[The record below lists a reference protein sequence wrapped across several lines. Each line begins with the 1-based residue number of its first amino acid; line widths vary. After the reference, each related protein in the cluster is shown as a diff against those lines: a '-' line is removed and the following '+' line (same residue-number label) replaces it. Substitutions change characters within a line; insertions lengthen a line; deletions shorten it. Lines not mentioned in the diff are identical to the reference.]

1 MTNMELSKEQIN
13 LVIELF
19 SNGKQKE
26 AIENIESLNG
36 QYPNNALL
44 FNIKGACYADLRSY
58 DSAVKAYERAI
69 SIKPDYYKAHFNL
82 GGVLQELG
90 HLDAAVK
97 SFNQA
102 LTINPNYAEAHNNIG
117 NVFRELNQLDD
128 AINSYEKA
136 IIIQPDYIE
145 AQYSLGRTFQDL
157 NKIDS
162 AIKCYKEILII
173 KPDFAEMHNN
183 LGVLFQELGQMD
195 FATEHLEKALLI
207 MPKFAEAHNNL
218 GNVLKNLGRLD
229 EALSCYEIAISIKPE
244 YAEAHFNLGIIFQE
258 IEKFNEALD
267 QYEKTIAIKPDYAEA
282 HNNLGIILKE
292 VGRIDS
298 SIKSFNQALIINPS
312 YVEAN
317 YNLGASFHEL
327 GQFNKAIKQFEKTIS
342 IKEDYAEAHNNLG
355 ITFKELGQFDLAIK
369 SYERAILINSEYA
382 EAYNNLGNVLKT
394 LGKTF
399 EAIKNYEETLKI
411 KPDYAEAHNNLGIT
425 FMHIG
430 ELSKSVKSY
439 EKALNINPNYAE
451 VHNNIGIVFG
461 MLGSL
466 EASLKSYEK
475 ALAIKPNYADTHSN
489 LGNLMIDL
497 KRLNDALFNYERAN
511 ELKPN
516 IPFNFGNLLHTKMHL
531 SLWSDLTNQCNKVIT
546 KINNNEKSIDP
557 FSLLALIDDPKLHKK
572 AAEIYIN
579 DKYPKNLDLPSI
591 GMYPKHKKIRI
602 GYFSADFRIHPV
614 ANLTAELYEIHNRSQ
629 FEVYAFSFGP
639 DTNDEMNLRIK
650 AGVDYF
656 HDVFSMSHREV
667 ALLARSLELDIAI
680 DLGGFT
686 QDTRTGIFAMQAAP
700 IQVNYLGY
708 SSTMGANY
716 MDYIIADPTLIP
728 KNKQQYYSE
737 KIAYL
742 PDSFMV
748 NDTKNKKSTKKFTR
762 EEAGL
767 PNKGFVFCCFNNY
780 YKITPLIF
788 ASWMKILSE
797 VDGSILWLSDGN
809 KTGIS
814 NLKKAAKKHGID
826 KNRLIFA
833 PRLDLREDHLS
844 RIKLADLFLDTLPYN
859 AHATTSDAL
868 QVGLPVLTRIG
879 ESFASRVAA
888 SLINSVNMP
897 ELITSTSDQYEALA
911 IKLATDSSK
920 FKVIK
925 DKLKNN
931 LPLSPLYDT
940 PLYAKQI
947 EDAYLSMYGRYQKG
961 LEPDHIYV

>member
-1 MTNMELSKEQIN
+1 MNNKNLNNQSALSKEEVDSVMR
-13 LVIELF
+13 LY
-19 SNGKQKE
+19 SSGKFNE
-26 AIENIESLNG
+26 AIATIKSLNEN
-36 QYPNNALL
+36 YPNVPLL
-44 FNIKGACYADLRSY
+44 FNILGACYKAQSKLEKSIQMFEK
-58 DSAVKAYERAI
+58 AVI
-69 SIKPDYYKAHFNL
+69 IKPDYAEVHNNL
-82 GGVLQELG
+82 GITFLQL
-90 HLDAAVK
+90 HKLDAAVNC
-97 SFNQA
+97 F
-102 LTINPNYAEAHNNIG
+102 T
-117 NVFRELNQLDD
+117 
-128 AINSYEKA
+128 
-136 IIIQPDYIE
+136 
-145 AQYSLGRTFQDL
+145 
-157 NKIDS
+157 S
-162 AIKCYKEILII
+162 AILHMPNFHSAHY
-173 KPDFAEMHNN
+173 N
-183 LGVLFQELGQMD
+183 LGVTLKKLGKLD
-195 FATEHLEKALLI
+195 AAAKSYKA
-207 MPKFAEAHNNL
+207 
-218 GNVLKNLGRLD
+218 V
-229 EALSCYEIAISIKPE
+229 
-244 YAEAHFNLGIIFQE
+244 
-258 IEKFNEALD
+258 
-267 QYEKTIAIKPDYAEA
+267 IAIKPDYAEA
-282 HNNLGIILKE
+282 HNNLGTVLKDL
-292 VGRIDS
+292 GQLDS
-298 SIKSFNQALIINPS
+298 AVKSYNQALILNENYAEAYNNLGTVLKDLGRLDEAIKNFIKAIANNQNFPQAYYNYGSTLLDLGRMDTAIEMFEKAIALNPS
-312 YVEAN
+312 YAEAFN
-317 YNLGASFHEL
+317 NLGVTFKEL
-327 GQFNKAIKQFEKTIS
+327 GQQDSAVKYYQKALDIKS
-342 IKEDYAEAHNNLG
+342 DYAEAHNNLG
-355 ITFKELGQFDLAIK
+355 LVFMNLGKLTSAAEHIEKALKIRPDYAYANNNYGSVLKQIGKFNASTK
-369 SYERAILINSEYA
+369 YYERALSIN
-382 EAYNNLGNVLKT
+382 
-394 LGKTF
+394 
-399 EAIKNYEETLKI
+399 
-411 KPDYAEAHNNLGIT
+411 PDYFEAHNNLGNA
-425 FMHIG
+425 FKYLKRHDESLQSYQRSF
-430 ELSKSVKSY
+430 EL
-439 EKALNINPNYAE
+439 
-451 VHNNIGIVFG
+451 
-461 MLGSL
+461 
-466 EASLKSYEK
+466 
-475 ALAIKPNYADTHSN
+475 KPDADYV
-489 LGNLMIDL
+489 LGNLIHSKLHLSNWNDL
-497 KRLNDALFNYERAN
+497 SVHIN
-511 ELKPN
+511 ELK
-516 IPFNFGNLLHTKMHL
+516 
-531 SLWSDLTNQCNKVIT
+531 V
-546 KINNNEKSIDP
+546 KIKNSKKSISP
-557 FSLLALIDDPKLHKK
+557 FPLLALIDDPKLHKK

-961 LEPDHIYV
+961 LEPDHIYVKKT